1 MNVVTT
7 LIVSTVALAM
17 STMLTVVMVVLW
29 LKAEYKVFRLGGKSW
44 AFKSKKD
51 KDGK

>member
-1 MNVVTT
+1 MDVVTA
-7 LIVSTVALAM
+7 LIVSTVALAVSIVLM
-17 STMLTVVMVVLW
+17 VVMVVLW

-44 AFKSKKD
+44 AFKNKKD